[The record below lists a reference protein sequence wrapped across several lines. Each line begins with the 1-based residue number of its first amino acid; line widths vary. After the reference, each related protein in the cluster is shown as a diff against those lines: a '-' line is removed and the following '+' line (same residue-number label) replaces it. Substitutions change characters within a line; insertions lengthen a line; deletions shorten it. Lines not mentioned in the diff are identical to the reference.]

1 MAVQVSEFSAH
12 IGIDWADKKHDYC
25 IQSSKGQSRELGILT
40 HSPDKINEWVQSLH
54 QRFGGQLAIS
64 IELTKGPIVYA
75 LQKYSFI
82 TLFPINPALLAKYRE
97 AFTPSKAK
105 DDPTD
110 AELALDLMLNY
121 PNKIKPLLMQSEQM
135 RKLMYLV
142 EQRRKLVEDKKRFSN
157 RLIYALKQYYPQLL
171 EWFSH
176 RDTDL
181 FCQFIN
187 RWPSLQKLKRARPD
201 TIRNFFKKA
210 SSRSVPLIEKRIVAI
225 QEAQYITNDL
235 AVIESHQLLAM
246 AVTSQIMTTI
256 KAIKVFDDEISQ
268 LFHMLPDAALF
279 ESLPSA
285 GACMAPRLMV
295 AFGENRD
302 RFESA
307 SQVQMYAGVAPVTV
321 RSGQKNWV
329 HWRWQCSTFLRQSF
343 VEWTS
348 KTVYSSYWAGLYY
361 TQQRKKGNSHQSAI
375 RALAFK
381 WIRILFRCWKTRKP
395 YSESKYLKSLRDRK
409 SPLLLLETVD

>member
-1 MAVQVSEFSAH
+1 L
-12 IGIDWADKKHDYC
+12 IGLKKHDYD
-25 IQSSKGQSRELGILT
+25 IQGSKAQSRELGMLT

-54 QRFGGQLAIS
+54 QRFVGQLAIS

-142 EQRRKLVEDKKRFSN
+142 EQRRRLVEDKKRFSN
-157 RLIYALKQYYPQLL
+157 RLIYALKKYYPQLL

-210 SSRSVPLIEKRIVAI
+210 SRRSVPLIEKRIVAI

-268 LFHMLPDAALF
+268 LFHMLPDATLF

-329 HWRWQCSTFLRQSF
+329 HWRWQCSTFLRQFF

-348 KTVYSSYWAGLYY
+348 KTVYSSY
-361 TQQRKKGNSHQSAI
+361 
-375 RALAFK
+375 
-381 WIRILFRCWKTRKP
+381 
-395 YSESKYLKSLRDRK
+395 
-409 SPLLLLETVD
+409 